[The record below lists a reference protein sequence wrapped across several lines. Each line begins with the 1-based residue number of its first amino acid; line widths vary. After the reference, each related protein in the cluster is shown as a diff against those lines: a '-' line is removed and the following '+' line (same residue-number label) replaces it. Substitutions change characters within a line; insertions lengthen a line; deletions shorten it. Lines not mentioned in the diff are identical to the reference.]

1 MLSKIKVIVLKVIS
15 VSGIWC
21 SRLSG
26 YNCSPIVF
34 MLLIV
39 SKVERMYK
47 KIALYNRDIIHII
60 GGMNNSAFSQVGIS
74 ALFRYVVFS

>member
-1 MLSKIKVIVLKVIS
+1 
-15 VSGIWC
+15 
-21 SRLSG
+21 
-26 YNCSPIVF
+26 